1 MNSSKL
7 TSAQDKQQ
15 GYTLVELAISVAIL
29 SVLIVAGLLGVQSIL
44 NSGKVNDQIKTVA
57 KLSAKASALFASS
70 ASGTTSITRAQLLNL
85 GALGSQQSHQ
95 RHPRHQRYSSPRPVC
110 EVNRP

>member
-7 TSAQDKQQ
+7 TSAQGKQQ

-29 SVLIVAGLLGVQSIL
+29 SVLIVAGLLGVHSIL

-85 GALGSQQSHQ
+85 GAWDANKATNGTRVISVI
-95 RHPRHQRYSSPRPVC
+95 RHQDPYAR
-110 EVNRP
+110 